1 MIKDIL
7 KTLSDTELTTVAYE
21 LNNPKISNKQI
32 FKQLVAK
39 SNGETIAFTK
49 WSKGYLKSST
59 EELVCEVAFEL
70 ANRLLER
77 DKSNTFKTLP

>member
-7 KTLSDTELTTVAYE
+7 KTLSDTELTAVAYE
-21 LNNPKISNKQI
+21 LNNPKISNEQI
-32 FKQLVAK
+32 FRQLIAK
-39 SNGETIAFTK
+39 SNDETTIKT
-49 WSKGYLKSST
+49 ST